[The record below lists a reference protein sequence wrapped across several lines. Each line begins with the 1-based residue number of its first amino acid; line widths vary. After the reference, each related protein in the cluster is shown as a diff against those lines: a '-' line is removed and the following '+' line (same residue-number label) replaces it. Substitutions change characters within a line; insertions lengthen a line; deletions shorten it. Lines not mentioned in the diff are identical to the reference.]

1 MQFDVSEAGPCR
13 KQVTVKIPHER
24 VTEEFDKSYRNWT
37 RSVPIPGFRPG
48 KAPRKLV
55 EKRFGEQV
63 ALEVKQTLLDAAFE
77 EALEKN
83 DLAPIADPELKLA
96 EIDVEEGK
104 DLAFDFTVTVKPEFD
119 LPDLKG
125 IEVSVPNADPTAEE
139 IDAALLD
146 LRKRRA
152 TLRPVEDGKIDAGDV
167 VSLKVKGTAGEEQ
180 MLAED
185 SLPYEVGTSWL
196 SGLVADGLDDALAG
210 QKVGATVKAKASAPP
225 HAEGHHLAGHELDIE
240 AEVLDIKRP
249 DLPEVDDELAK
260 AFDFDTAAELT
271 ETVEKDVR
279 AHKERE
285 RERAIE
291 NLALAELADKVEF
304 DLPQELIEREVEDLA
319 RRAAYEMQIQK
330 KSEEEIARKVAEVR
344 AQRAEESAKEL
355 KAFFILDKIVEK
367 EKVLVTENEVREA
380 VAAIAAYNQA
390 APEQMYATLR
400 DSGRLGSLRNQ
411 LREKKAR
418 EKLRKKVKVS
428 EAAAAADKKGGA
440 KKTAKK
446 TTKKKKKK
454 AD

>member
-13 KQVTVKIPHER
+13 KRVSVKIPQER
-24 VTEEFDKSYRNWT
+24 VSEEFDKSYRNWT
-37 RSVPIPGFRPG
+37 RSVPIAGFRPG

-83 DLAPIADPELKLA
+83 DLAPIADPDLKLD
-96 EIDVEEGK
+96 E
-104 DLAFDFTVTVKPEFD
+104 
-119 LPDLKG
+119 
-125 IEVSVPNADPTAEE
+125 IEVEQSSVPNADPSAEE
-139 IDAALLD
+139 LDAALLD

-152 TLRPVEDGKIDAGDV
+152 TLRPVEDGKVETGDV
-167 VSLKVKGTAGEEQ
+167 VSLKVMGTAGEEQ

-185 SLPYEVGTSWL
+185 NLPYEVGTSWL
-196 SGLVADGLDDALAG
+196 SGLVADGLDDVLVG
-210 QKVGATVKAKASAPP
+210 SKVGATVTAKASAAP
-225 HAEGHHLAGHELDIE
+225 HSEGHHLAGHELDIE

-249 DLPEVDDELAK
+249 DLPELDDELAK
-260 AFDFDTAAELT
+260 AFDFDTADELK
-271 ETVEKDVR
+271 EVVEKDVR
-279 AHKERE
+279 AHKERD

-291 NLALAELADKVEF
+291 NLALAELAERVEF

-319 RRAAYEMQIQK
+319 RRAAYEMQLQK
-330 KSEEEIARKVAEVR
+330 KSERETAQKIAEVR
-344 AQRAEESAKEL
+344 AQRAGESAKEL

-380 VAAIAAYNQA
+380 VTAIAAYNQT
-390 APEQMYATLR
+390 APDQMYAQLR

-418 EKLRKKVKVS
+418 EKLRKRVKVS
-428 EAAAAADKKGGA
+428 EAAAPADKKATA
-440 KKTAKK
+440 KKKAAAKKATKKK
-446 TTKKKKKK
+446 TTKKK